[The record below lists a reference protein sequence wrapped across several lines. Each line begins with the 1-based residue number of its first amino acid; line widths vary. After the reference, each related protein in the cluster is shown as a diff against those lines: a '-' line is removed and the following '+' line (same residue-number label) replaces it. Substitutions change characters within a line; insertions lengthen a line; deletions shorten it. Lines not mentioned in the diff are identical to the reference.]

1 MISVDC
7 HTWWWFNYEVVSDSC
22 DPMTAR
28 LLCPWYS
35 PARQEYWSGLP
46 FPPSGDL
53 PNPGI
58 EPGLLHCRQILY
70 RLSYEATD
78 LGTTT
83 WGVANSQKCLPSR
96 TIRSV
101 GKTDNKQTHM
111 CMIQASQAAG
121 LARVFTTESP
131 GSEECQH
138 IAGPQ

>member
-7 HTWWWFNYEVVSDSC
+7 HMGWWFNYEVVSDSC

-35 PARQEYWSGLP
+35 PAGQQYWSGLP

-53 PNPGI
+53 PNPGF

-70 RLSYEATD
+70 RLSYEGTD
-78 LGTTT
+78 LETTT

-101 GKTDNKQTHM
+101 GKTGNKQTQT
-111 CMIQASQAAG
+111 CVIQAPRRACPC
-121 LARVFTTESP
+121 V
-131 GSEECQH
+131 H
-138 IAGPQ
+138 Y